1 MARQRLDV
9 NQAADILGIS
19 TDAVRKRAR
28 RGTLGS
34 EKAEDGSLYVWL
46 DTGTPNGTPNGS
58 TPTQA
63 HLDSL
68 QEQIEFLRRE
78 LERKDHLLA
87 AALERIP
94 AIEAPRTEPEGS
106 EPRPATE
113 GAQEAPEPPRS
124 WWRRGGS
131 EAEKPSRPL
140 RVRMGYEGR
149 LFFLFPRV
157 HAAGPPSLVTLSQ
170 RRLIAPARC

>member
-9 NQAADILGIS
+9 NQAAAVLGIS
-19 TDAVRKRAR
+19 TDAVRKRAS
-28 RGTLGS
+28 RGTLDS
-34 EKAEDGSLYVWL
+34 EKTGDGSLYVWL
-46 DTGTPNGTPNGS
+46 DNGAPNGS

-94 AIEAPRTEPEGS
+94 AIEAPRAEPEGS
-106 EPRPATE
+106 EPHPATE
-113 GAQEAPEPPRS
+113 GVQEGAKPRS
-124 WWRRGGS
+124 WWRRWFGF
-131 EAEKPSRPL
+131 E
-140 RVRMGYEGR
+140 
-149 LFFLFPRV
+149 
-157 HAAGPPSLVTLSQ
+157 
-170 RRLIAPARC
+170 

>member
-9 NQAADILGIS
+9 NQTAEALGIS

-28 RGTLGS
+28 RGTLDS
-34 EKAEDGSLYVWL
+34 EKTEDGSLYVWL
-46 DTGTPNGTPNGS
+46 DTGTPNGPPNGS
-58 TPTQA
+58 TLTQA

-94 AIEAPRTEPEGS
+94 AIKAPRDAPEGA
-106 EPRPATE
+106 EHHRAAEGPQE
-113 GAQEAPEPPRS
+113 GAQQPR
-124 WWRRGGS
+124 
-131 EAEKPSRPL
+131 
-140 RVRMGYEGR
+140 
-149 LFFLFPRV
+149 
-157 HAAGPPSLVTLSQ
+157 
-170 RRLIAPARC
+170 

>member
-9 NQAADILGIS
+9 NQAAEALGIS

-28 RGTLGS
+28 RGTLDS
-34 EKAEDGSLYVWL
+34 EKAGDGSLFVWL
-46 DTGTPNGTPNGS
+46 DTGTPNGS

-94 AIEAPRTEPEGS
+94 AIEAPQTNAEDAGGS
-106 EPRPATE
+106 EPHPATE
-113 GAQEAPEPPRS
+113 EAQEDARSRS
-124 WWRRGGS
+124 WLRR
-131 EAEKPSRPL
+131 
-140 RVRMGYEGR
+140 
-149 LFFLFPRV
+149 FFGFE
-157 HAAGPPSLVTLSQ
+157 
-170 RRLIAPARC
+170 

>member
-9 NQAADILGIS
+9 NQAAEALGIS

-28 RGTLGS
+28 RGTLDAG
-34 EKAEDGSLYVWL
+34 KNEDGSLFVWL
-46 DTGTPNGTPNGS
+46 DNGTPNGTPPGS

-94 AIEAPRTEPEGS
+94 AIEAPRDEPERVETG
-106 EPRPATE
+106 PDTE
-113 GAQEAPEPPRS
+113 GAQEAAQPRSERS
-124 WWRRGGS
+124 WWRR
-131 EAEKPSRPL
+131 
-140 RVRMGYEGR
+140 
-149 LFFLFPRV
+149 LFGFE
-157 HAAGPPSLVTLSQ
+157 
-170 RRLIAPARC
+170 